1 MKKFSNTAVTNKER
15 IIKGLDS
22 QSPIA
27 SAACVTIDGGLST
40 LSP

>member
-1 MKKFSNTAVTNKER
+1 MKKYSNRAVTNKEW

-22 QSPIA
+22 QGPIA

-40 LSP
+40 LFP